1 MMRNC
6 IDINKNKINED
17 EYSKKPQ
24 IFVDHLLR
32 ITGEGG
38 TQFTESEVRDHVFTT
53 ISAVS
58 YLKYFILKK
67 CVIVICM

>member
-1 MMRNC
+1 MMENG
-6 IDINKNKINED
+6 IDIDKNEMKED

-58 YLKYFILKK
+58 YLMLHYRKYN
-67 CVIVICM
+67 V